1 MSNTPSTPPADQRRP
16 LYVTSRLRYFDG
28 EFLATADFVDE
39 QNYHVDRQTR
49 HETHLHAPGV
59 LEGLAVRI
67 DGSGASPLSVVV
79 APGSALDAM
88 GNQVLLAEATTVTLE
103 ADAANGDYLVFV
115 SFVETPSDPQEGSG
129 GETRFTQAPAKTIG
143 IGSEVPEGALPLAR
157 VRVTGGSIDAV
168 DMDCVRVDGRT
179 RRYAGAHLPGP
190 PGEAATLRVENV
202 VAAQTADAY
211 PEDGGYVPPD
221 YRVLLTARGGFE
233 VDAEADSPLLE
244 VTGEGVAASVP
255 MEARDGLVVT
265 GTGAVTDLFN
275 AQAMMAVGTAQSPT
289 YHFEVWNN
297 ADPGASAPLFCVMDE
312 TKGVQVYS
320 KATIGA
326 NGRMSIG
333 KSYSNGSPDDNLEV
347 WDGNARLLG
356 VTSESAALDA
366 GVVLHA
372 NGGVTVADTKIYD
385 SGVMSI
391 GHASSDRTHPLEV
404 WSGDAKLFVVTP
416 GAVNVSESI
425 PLKPGGGLVVADTR
439 IDGSGTVSIG
449 HAPDNVSHP
458 LEVWDGATKL
468 LAVTADGVNVC
479 SNKPFSANGGIS
491 VSDTCFDGTGT
502 LSIGHAP
509 DNVSHPLEVWDG
521 ATKLLAVTADG
532 VNVCSNKP
540 FSANGGISVSDT
552 CFDGTGTLSIG
563 HAPDDVTHP
572 LEVWGGGTKLFAV
585 STSSVAVGATARL
598 NANGGL
604 AVSDTRID
612 TSGTLSIGH
621 APDDSSHPLEVWSGG
636 TRLFT
641 VTGNAVNV
649 AGAAHMNANGGL
661 TVGDGMTLNG
671 NSSLLGQRQDLEF
684 GTEYSAASDGFVVAW
699 LDCHIDK
706 RQENIVGEVGGETRA
721 AASSHRD
728 AGGSNKTLVDY
739 CSITM
744 PVRKGETWKVSHTQ
758 DSDLPGDTSGS
769 NQRRLYFMPI
779 GN

>member
-88 GNQVLLAEATTVTLE
+88 GNQILLAEATTVTLE

-115 SFVETPSDPQEGSG
+115 SFVETPSDPQQGSG

-233 VDAEADSPLLE
+233 VDAEAGSPLLE

-289 YHFEVWNN
+289 HNFEVWNN
-297 ADPGASAPLFCVMDE
+297 ADPGASAPLFCVLDE
-312 TKGVQVYS
+312 TKGIQAYS

-356 VTSESAALDA
+356 VTAESAALDA

-372 NGGVTVADTKIYD
+372 SGGVTVADTKIYD

-509 DNVSHPLEVWDG
+509 D
-521 ATKLLAVTADG
+521 
-532 VNVCSNKP
+532 
-540 FSANGGISVSDT
+540 
-552 CFDGTGTLSIG
+552 
-563 HAPDDVTHP
+563 DVTHP
-572 LEVWGGGTKLFAV
+572 LEVWGGGTKLLAV

-649 AGAAHMNANGGL
+649 AGAAHMNANGGM

-728 AGGSNKTLVDY
+728 ADGSNKTLVDY